1 MADLLTNNILT
12 LMPSINECRLT
23 LETGVPVST
32 TDQTGKTTV
41 YLTPYTG
48 NRLALFNG
56 TSWGL
61 YSLAADKSLAL
72 GTLTSGKN
80 YDVFAYDSS
89 GTVTLELSAAWTND
103 TTRADALTTQDGI
116 LVKSGALTR
125 RYLGTLRTTSTT
137 TTEDSGGYTGT
148 TQVGAK
154 RFLWNYS
161 NRVRRPL
168 FVKDTTNTWSY
179 TTNTVR
185 VANGATAPLNCVEY
199 VTGDASLTVQ
209 AAFYAL
215 VGLSG
220 NSARGARTGIGLD
233 SSTTISGFSVES
245 YVTSATPINAASVN
259 TYGGSPGLGYHFL
272 SMLEA
277 GSDGTCVFI
286 GDNAGTCQ
294 SGLTAFI
301 EG

>member
-72 GTLTSGKN
+72 GTLTNAKN
-80 YDVFAYDSS
+80 YDIFGYDSS

-125 RYLGTLRTTSTT
+125 RYLGTIRTTSTT
-137 TTEDSGGYTGT
+137 TTEDSLTKRYVFNRSN
-148 TQVGAK
+148 QVLRAMGSGFISDSHA
-154 RFLWNYS
+154 
-161 NRVRRPL
+161 
-168 FVKDTTNTWSY
+168 Y
-179 TTNTVR
+179 TTAAWREWHAGTNSTRLQWVSGQP
-185 VANGATAPLNCVEY
+185 VFVQFSVSAQATAGG
-199 VTGDASLTVQ
+199 TA
-209 AAFYAL
+209 
-215 VGLSG
+215 
-220 NSARGARTGIGLD
+220 TGIAQGLD
-233 SSTTISGFSVES
+233 ITN
-245 YVTSATPINAASVN
+245 NA
-259 TYGGSPGLGYHFL
+259 
-272 SMLEA
+272 
-277 GSDGTCVFI
+277 
-286 GDNAGTCQ
+286 
-294 SGLTAFI
+294 SGLAFNYP
-301 EG
+301 